1 MGALPKPKF
10 LQPAQGQTCRQASLR
25 MAVSGLLTLFCTAG
39 YEHKQDK
46 GNRMFIIFSKP
57 HILLIEGKTGKE
69 RRKENDSKGMEIGY
83 SNSKTTPAPA
93 FMELITYG
101 EADFNQIITEIN
113 MYSQTLRS
121 NIKQGT
127 QGPEEPTPGRVTSW
141 RSHRALG

>member
-10 LQPAQGQTCRQASLR
+10 PQPAQGQTCRQASLR

-69 RRKENDSKGMEIGY
+69 RRKENDSKGMEITG
-83 SNSKTTPAPA
+83 SIVMRKNHTTT
-93 FMELITYG
+93 IC
-101 EADFNQIITEIN
+101 
-113 MYSQTLRS
+113 R
-121 NIKQGT
+121 
-127 QGPEEPTPGRVTSW
+127 EEVSGS
-141 RSHRALG
+141 